1 VSSSVEV
8 KKLNE
13 CGYVEALYGLTL
25 NKNQPIE
32 NMGSVAQKLCN
43 KDGGHNKFLEHIV
56 VWLYIRAPRFIWQ
69 EFDTYRIGVS
79 KSSESTMHT
88 ILKRPLSE
96 DDFDQPIGY
105 WRLRRLNKL
114 IENREFLKLKNE
126 LPEGFMQAR
135 MICINYKSLRNMI
148 NQRKNHRLPHWKE
161 MIEQILD
168 QLDHPE
174 LLNK

>member
-1 VSSSVEV
+1 VSCKVEV

-13 CGYVEALYGLTL
+13 CGYQEALYGISL

-32 NMGSVAQKLCN
+32 NMGPVAHKLCN

-56 VWLYIRAPRFIWQ
+56 VWLEIKAPRFIWQ

-88 ILKRPLSE
+88 ILKRPLTQ
-96 DDFDQPIGY
+96 DDFDIPIGF
-105 WRLRRLNKL
+105 WRLRRLNSL
-114 IENREFLKLKNE
+114 IKKQKFLELKNE
-126 LPEGFMQAR
+126 LPEGFLQRR
-135 MICINYKSLRNMI
+135 MVVLNYKVLRNI
-148 NQRKNHRLPHWKE
+148 ISQRKNHRLPHWKM
-161 MIEQILD
+161 MIEQILN

-174 LLNK
+174 LLI